1 MLPINLTMDWEGTR
15 GQHAPWCLL
24 KFQIFRFC
32 RPRCHKGFKRRRN
45 PRNVRWTKSFRKA
58 AGKELTVDPSFEFE
72 KRRNVPVKYNR
83 ELWHKT
89 VSAMK
94 RVAAIKTKRE
104 GKFVMDRLLKSQEHQ
119 RVHDIVEVRKGM
131 SLIRSPA
138 AGLKRKKLMD
148 EEEMELEEE
157 VNERVAAGTS
167 GKKVVAKKQKIME
180 EVTMSDDEM
189 KIEEDTDDDG
199 GDEDDSD
206 DDGVVVVG
214 VSEGAIPRCS
224 TLNRLAPHHKAGT
237 VKATPDQHSVRCLH
251 LLLLIP
257 GGYMT
262 LQHHDN
268 FLK

>member
-1 MLPINLTMDWEGTR
+1 MRIERCYFCSSKVYPGHGIQFVRNDS
-15 GQHAPWCLL
+15 
-24 KFQIFRFC
+24 KVFRFC
-32 RPRCHKGFKRRRN
+32 RPRCHKGFKRKRN

-83 ELWHKT
+83 ELWQKT
-89 VSAMK
+89 MDAMK
-94 RVAAIKTKRE
+94 RVVEIKTKRE

-157 VNERVAAGTS
+157 VKQRVAAGPS
-167 GKKVVAKKQKIME
+167 GKKVEVKKKKIVE

-189 KIEEDTDDDG
+189 KIEEDDSDDDV
-199 GDEDDSD
+199 DNDSDDSD
-206 DDGVVVVG
+206 DNDG
-214 VSEGAIPRCS
+214 
-224 TLNRLAPHHKAGT
+224 
-237 VKATPDQHSVRCLH
+237 
-251 LLLLIP
+251 
-257 GGYMT
+257 GGDSDDDDSDGD
-262 LQHHDN
+262 DN
-268 FLK
+268 DE